1 MKRNSRHIELKQRVL
16 AMLLV
21 LAVSELYCG
30 STLFYHYHVVD
41 NVKVWHSHPFTEAHH
56 SSSQAVYS
64 IAQLNHVVFVDDT
77 ARILVEPIEWIRELG
92 HEPVLSQPVFASLE
106 HFNRRGPPVC

>member
-1 MKRNSRHIELKQRVL
+1 MAS
-16 AMLLV
+16 LLL
-21 LAVSELYCG
+21 LAVSVLYCG

-56 SSSQAVYS
+56 SSSQVVYS
-64 IAQLNHVVFVDDT
+64 SAQLNHVVFVAD
-77 ARILVEPIEWIRELG
+77 AAMILVEPIEWIRELG
-92 HEPVLSQPVFASLE
+92 HEPLLCQPVVAPLE